1 MNDMVTLLH
10 ATGLKATPARQRVL
24 QLLRDAPRPMSHA
37 EIDEQLVR
45 TGGTAIDRVTL
56 YRVLDALIGCG
67 LAMKA
72 VDARG
77 VSRFASS
84 ATQRQ
89 HDEHI
94 HFRCTDCGG
103 VFCLKATP
111 PSPPKL
117 PHGFRLDVA
126 EFDLRGICSNCRSN
140 DSIGTSR

>member
-37 EIDEQLVR
+37 EIDETLVR
-45 TGGTAIDRVTL
+45 TDGTAIDHVTL
-56 YRVLDALIGCG
+56 YRVLDALIRCN
-67 LAMKA
+67 LVMKA

-84 ATQRQ
+84 ETQRQ
-89 HDEHI
+89 HDAHV
-94 HFRCTDCGG
+94 HFRCTYCGG

-111 PSPPKL
+111 PPPPKL
-117 PHGFRLDVA
+117 PRGFHLDVA
-126 EFDLRGICSNCRSN
+126 EFDLRGICSKCHSADRIKASK
-140 DSIGTSR
+140 